1 MRYFGQGLLMLLI
14 ALFIFS
20 GCQKADNIGL
30 DIDPQDSIQGKLIV
44 DFNVNTITV
53 RDDSLNTSTLEQYPI
68 GSLNDPLLGGT
79 DAGIALGVSL
89 PSNGFSFG
97 TNPALDSVV
106 LVIRYGN
113 DFYGDSTSSTFDV
126 SIHKL
131 SEKFG
136 QSFASNKTWNY
147 EQTQLGRKEGMRF
160 NWRDSIKITQQVK
173 GGPDTLV
180 KVAPQLRIRMS
191 ETSFIG
197 ALQNAQANNYF
208 ANNTAFANNVLNGLY
223 LKATK
228 QNASVG
234 GIGFLNLRAQDVA
247 SRMEVYYRTDNSS
260 GGRDTLT
267 AAFNISGA
275 APAIKHDYT
284 GTPVEEQLEDPSKS
298 YSTVYVQPMGGLKA
312 KITFPDL
319 KKLKELGTLAINKA
333 ELVVNVEDGTT
344 NPLEP
349 SQALTIY
356 QTDIAGQRQV
366 LPDQFSYWGG
376 SIYDSD
382 KKRYIFNVSTYV
394 QRILSGQTEQYPI
407 YIIPANLRFLSQQSQ
422 NISPIANTAERSV
435 LSGKGTPGDSRRIK
449 LNIYYN
455 KLRN

>member
-44 DFNVNTITV
+44 DFNVNTVTV
-53 RDDSLNTSTLEQYPI
+53 RDDSLNTSNIGQYPL
-68 GSLNDPLLGGT
+68 GSLNDPLLGT
-79 DAGIALGVSL
+79 TESSIAMQLNL
-89 PSNGFSFG
+89 PSTGFTFG
-97 TNPALDSVV
+97 EDAALDSVV
-106 LVIRYGN
+106 LIMPYGN
-113 DFYGDSTSSTFDV
+113 DFYGDSTSTTFNV
-126 SIHKL
+126 SIHEL
-131 SEKFG
+131 NEKFG
-136 QSFASNKTWNY
+136 QSYASNKTWNY
-147 EQTQLGRKEGMRF
+147 GSESLGTREGTRF
-160 NWRDSIKITQQVK
+160 AWRDSIRITQQVK

-180 KVAPQLRIRMS
+180 KVPPQLRIRLGD
-191 ETSFIG
+191 TFKQRLKT
-197 ALQNAQANNYF
+197 ATAANF
-208 ANNTAFANNVLNGLY
+208 ASSSAFTNFLKGFY
-223 LKATK
+223 LKASK
-228 QNASVG
+228 QNSQIG
-234 GIGFLNLRAQDVA
+234 GIGFFNLGASDVT
-247 SRMEVYYRTDNSS
+247 SRMDVYYSNKNSS

-267 AAFNISGA
+267 ASFNLAGA

-298 YSTVYVQPMGGLKA
+298 YSTVYVQPMGGLKT

-376 SIYDSD
+376 SLYDSD

-407 YIIPANLRFLSQQSQ
+407 YIIPANLRFISQQSQ

-435 LSGKGTPGDSRRIK
+435 LSGKGTPDHSGRIK